1 MSCLV
6 NLTLSTDGR
15 CLNDEGRFLKPLNDS
30 SASKGTPVLA
40 MTPKR
45 TGLIVAPSQCRLTG
59 KNIFIFCWRMTSNIL
74 KNDSK
79 KASIITCHHQSS
91 PSKTSAQWGEL
102 QGSGAR
108 ASLFMSAMD
117 TYGQSLEK
125 KIPRNVRKFNDK
137 LIWIDCW
144 LLNPYLHLT
153 LKGD

>member
-1 MSCLV
+1 MLFPAS
-6 NLTLSTDGR
+6 SISR
-15 CLNDEGRFLKPLNDS
+15 CRRMEG
-30 SASKGTPVLA
+30 ASKKEDFEAVELLICLESFGPWHQKKLA
-40 MTPKR
+40 RLWRLPK
-45 TGLIVAPSQCRLTG
+45 LRLTG
-59 KNIFIFCWRMTSNIL
+59 KNIFLFCWKMTSNII
-74 KNDSK
+74 KNHSNQS
-79 KASIITCHHQSS
+79 SIITCHHQSS
-91 PSKTSAQWGEL
+91 PSKTSAHWGKL